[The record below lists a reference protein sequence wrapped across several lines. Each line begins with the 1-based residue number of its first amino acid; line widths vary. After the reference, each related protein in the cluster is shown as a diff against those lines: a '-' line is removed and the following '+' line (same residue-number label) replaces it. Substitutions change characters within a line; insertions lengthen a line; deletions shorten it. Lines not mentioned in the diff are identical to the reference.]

1 MASERDEAHRA
12 AFRAAVAPLDQSR
25 FIFVDETSTSVAMT
39 RRYARAP
46 RGHRVFGAGRN
57 LSVIGALGL
66 RGMVAALSVEGAVDT
81 DVFAAFVRQVLVP
94 ALRPGDIVLLDNLN
108 VHHAS
113 CIEHAVQGARGR
125 VIFLPSYSP
134 DFSPIEPCWSKV
146 KTFLRGAAARTRRR
160 YHASNNVANSSS
172 LGFVR
177 PGRSP
182 PETRLLLPVYQSPP
196 AAPKPE

>member
-1 MASERDEAHRA
+1 MASERNEVHRA
-12 AFRAAVAPLDQSR
+12 VFRAVVAPLDQRR

-46 RGHRVFGAGRN
+46 RGQRVYGAVPRNHGRN

-81 DVFAAFVRQVLVP
+81 DVFNVFVRQVLVP

-113 CIEHAVQGARGR
+113 CIIQAVQTAQGQ

-134 DFSPIEPCWSKV
+134 DFSPSEPCWSKV

-160 YHASNNVANSSS
+160 LESALKSA
-172 LGFVR
+172 LLTIC
-177 PGRSP
+177 
-182 PETRLLLPVYQSPP
+182 PEDIRGWFTHCGYLVPS
-196 AAPKPE
+196 K